1 MCFVSK
7 HVSCRQWAEVT
18 AVFLDSSKQPQT
30 FVCQLPSH
38 GPQKLPGPTA
48 ARGQSRPRFPAAAK
62 TGGGPRPP
70 QPRPWKRAPF
80 PGPGNDTG
88 KQEAQTQDPVRE
100 PAGETP
106 REKRVPTGLPPPRCC
121 RGRTTAQTPGRSHR
135 HRLSGVPRCVL
146 PPGLG
151 DSAPPWAMR

>member
-48 ARGQSRPRFPAAAK
+48 ARGQSRPQFPAAAK

-70 QPRPWKRAPF
+70 QPRPCQPQRQHRQAGGTNSGSGQGAGRRDSEREAHAHWAPSTPLLQRQEDSPD
-80 PGPGNDTG
+80 PG
-88 KQEAQTQDPVRE
+88 QEP
-100 PAGETP
+100 
-106 REKRVPTGLPPPRCC
+106 
-121 RGRTTAQTPGRSHR
+121 
-135 HRLSGVPRCVL
+135 
-146 PPGLG
+146 
-151 DSAPPWAMR
+151 